1 MNKRNFGFR
10 ECQQTN
16 LLYAKPRAYRP
27 TKGNRQTTTNG
38 EIVMVHGGEV
48 VD

>member
-10 ECQQTN
+10 ECQQRN
-16 LLYAKPRAYRP
+16 LLYAKPRAYQP
-27 TKGNRQTTTNG
+27 TKENRQMTTDG
-38 EIVMVHGGEV
+38 DIVMVHGGEV